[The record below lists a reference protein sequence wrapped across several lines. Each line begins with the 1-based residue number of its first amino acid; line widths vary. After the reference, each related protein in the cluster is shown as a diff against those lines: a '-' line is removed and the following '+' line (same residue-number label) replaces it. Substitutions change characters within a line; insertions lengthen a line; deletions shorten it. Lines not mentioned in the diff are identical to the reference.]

1 MMNRL
6 LLPIFC
12 LVAMIAVGCSDDV
25 EQSVKKSVVV
35 DFEGEAWK
43 GLVASNSSSFDFM
56 TEDYI
61 WEESLTSLSARPKFA
76 TSEWGSY
83 YGGGCTVSNYGSGDL
98 QSKGSYEYDLYVYKA
113 AEQDSRTG
121 CGAGGS
127 DNFLVFYDNLESLTT
142 VVDNDCD
149 PELYFSDGKPRTIK
163 SCKINSTAY
172 FVNIVENGNA
182 FSPKLREGEQID
194 VYATGIDSTGSLTA
208 RVQFTLATYG
218 STVKEWTTW
227 DLSALG
233 EVVKVQ
239 FNIWGGNV
247 DEYGMTTPKYFAL
260 DDIVV
265 EWSDE

>member
-1 MMNRL
+1 MKRL
-6 LLPIFC
+6 FFFVFC
-12 LVAMIAVGCSDDV
+12 AAAVVAAGCSDDV
-25 EQSVKKSVVV
+25 EESAPKQVVV
-35 DFEGEAWK
+35 DFEGGEWISK
-43 GLVASNSSSFDFM
+43 VASISSSFDFM
-56 TEDYI
+56 TEDYV
-61 WEESLTSLSARPKFA
+61 WEDALTSLTSRPMFA

-83 YGGGCTVSNYGSGDL
+83 YGGGCTVSNYGSGNL
-98 QSKGSYEYDLYVYKA
+98 AAQGSYEYDLYVYKA
-113 AEQDSRTG
+113 ATEASRAG
-121 CGAGGS
+121 CGANGS

-194 VYATGIDSTGSLTA
+194 IYATGIDSTGSLTA

-265 EWSDE
+265 EWTK

>member
-1 MMNRL
+1 MKRL
-6 LLPIFC
+6 FFFVFC
-12 LVAMIAVGCSDDV
+12 VAAVVAAGCSDDV
-25 EQSVKKSVVV
+25 EESAPKQVVV
-35 DFEGEAWK
+35 DFEGGEWISK
-43 GLVASNSSSFDFM
+43 VASISSSFDFM
-56 TEDYI
+56 TEDYV
-61 WEESLTSLSARPKFA
+61 WEDALTSLTSRPMFA

-83 YGGGCTVSNYGSGDL
+83 YGGGCTVSNYGSGNL
-98 QSKGSYEYDLYVYKA
+98 AAQGSYEYDLYVYKA
-113 AEQDSRTG
+113 ATEASRAG
-121 CGAGGS
+121 CGANGS

-194 VYATGIDSTGSLTA
+194 IYATGIDSTGSLTA

-265 EWSDE
+265 EWTK